1 MPSNIN
7 IASVCRLCLIE
18 KHKNKCFKSIVG
30 KESKERKIHFEI
42 DEYYSLGDLELPGE
56 CQETIRLEVGVLQ
69 RGEGVRSLLIIQNV
83 AIIYFH
89 GSMENSL
96 V

>member
-1 MPSNIN
+1 M
-7 IASVCRLCLIE
+7 
-18 KHKNKCFKSIVG
+18 FKTIVV
-30 KESKERKIHFEI
+30 KESKERKIHFDN

-56 CQETIRLEVGVLQ
+56 CQETVRLEVGVLQ

-83 AIIYFH
+83 ALVYFR

-96 V
+96 VKEVR

>member
-1 MPSNIN
+1 MYQLSANIQN
-7 IASVCRLCLIE
+7 EE
-18 KHKNKCFKSIVG
+18 KIFLRMIN
-30 KESKERKIHFEI
+30 R
-42 DEYYSLGDLELPGE
+42 YYSLGDLELPGE

-96 V
+96 VKEVR